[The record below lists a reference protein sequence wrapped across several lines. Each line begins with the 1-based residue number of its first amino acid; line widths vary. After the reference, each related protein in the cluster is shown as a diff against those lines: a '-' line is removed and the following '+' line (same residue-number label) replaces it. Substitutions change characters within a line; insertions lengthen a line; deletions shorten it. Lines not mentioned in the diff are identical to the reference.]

1 MRMGEGWKETNEKW
15 KDEIRGRE
23 RQNKDN
29 EIEERRIKTDRK
41 RRKQQPEAVKAFEP
55 SSV

>member
-1 MRMGEGWKETNEKW
+1 MRNGKTKLEG
-15 KDEIRGRE
+15 GRE

-41 RRKQQPEAVKAFEP
+41 RRIEQPEAVKAFEP